1 VAGPFTHY
9 NAAKAGVR
17 ALTRSTAFTYAK
29 QRIRAN
35 AVYPGLIETN
45 MTTRSLADPVV
56 RARLE
61 ANTPMP
67 NFGTAADVAYGILYL
82 ASDEAK
88 FVTGSDLIIDGGRTL
103 K

>member
-1 VAGPFTHY
+1 M
-9 NAAKAGVR
+9 
-17 ALTRSTAFTYAK
+17 YAK

-45 MTTRSLADPVV
+45 LTKDALADPDI

-61 ANTPMP
+61 AGTPLP
-67 NFGTAADVAYGILYL
+67 NFGSPADIAFGILYL

-88 FVTGSDLIIDGGRTL
+88 FVTGSDLVIDGGRML